1 MQETEIRCNAG
12 ECSRL
17 VCKVSAGVL
26 YVRGP
31 RCGVWRAIP
40 VSTLVEGMAQELA
53 CDHGRNGQPT
63 KVFL

>member
-1 MQETEIRCNAG
+1 
-12 ECSRL
+12 
-17 VCKVSAGVL
+17 VCKVSGGVL
-26 YVRGP
+26 FVRCP
-31 RCGVWRAIP
+31 RCGAWRAIP